1 MHYNCKLA
9 KSYVLLV
16 SETMLGFCF
25 SGLFTLPFRLF
36 LVTRYFMFIAKRSLA
51 RKSCAVTEYIINVH
65 NIPQVPQSLNVV
77 SNLVPLYDLL
87 GWNCSLVAL

>member
-1 MHYNCKLA
+1 MLYNCKLA

-16 SETMLGFCF
+16 SETMLGFSF

-51 RKSCAVTEYIINVH
+51 RKSCAVTEYIINVN
-65 NIPQVPQSLNVV
+65 NIPHV
-77 SNLVPLYDLL
+77 STSVSK
-87 GWNCSLVAL
+87 CS